1 MQTENT
7 ILLDVNLYER
17 KMHSSFWDS
26 PPNLERKFMV
36 EIGPHFYHFDT
47 DSALWPDLWSY
58 LPTGKFNIIL
68 FSTDVYCTF
77 CPAPDYM
84 QNL

>member
-1 MQTENT
+1 
-7 ILLDVNLYER
+7 
-17 KMHSSFWDS
+17 
-26 PPNLERKFMV
+26 MV